1 MPVSKPIATADRAA
15 PARASTL
22 PKSVKLACLAMIHE
36 GHDFIVAARTHGLR
50 PDTLRRWLHRVEC
63 ISFVKRERAA
73 YRLAVCSANEYVL
86 KQIRDEGENAMARVA
101 SVKQLEAM
109 VAAED
114 GGRGASAPS
123 LGVSIRIVNFQSPS
137 ASEPTI
143 DITPHPA
150 PELAAEPLP
159 AQPLEPIFRLR

>member
-1 MPVSKPIATADRAA
+1 MPVSKPIAVADRAA

-22 PKSVKLACLAMIHE
+22 PKSVKLACLVMISE
-36 GHDFIVAARTHGLR
+36 GVDFVVAARNHGLR

-73 YRLAVCSANEYVL
+73 YRLAVCSGNEFVL

-109 VAAED
+109 GVEDSGRPGAA
-114 GGRGASAPS
+114 AQ
-123 LGVSIRIVNFQSPS
+123 LGVSIRILNVVQPP
-137 ASEPTI
+137 AAGPTI
-143 DITPHPA
+143 DIA
-150 PELAAEPLP
+150 PSRAARLAAEPLP
-159 AQPLEPIFRLR
+159 ALPVEPIFKLR